1 MKKLALVTVAV
12 LGFVNSN
19 AQAASIDDL
28 SGVLINTV
36 ASDLSQVRDTI
47 QQQVQQSIAD
57 SVAELFNES
66 VVETTSSNTV
76 NANQEE

>member
-28 SGVLINTV
+28 SGVLINAV

-57 SVAELFNES
+57 SVAELFNAS
-66 VVETTSSNTV
+66 VVETTSSNAV